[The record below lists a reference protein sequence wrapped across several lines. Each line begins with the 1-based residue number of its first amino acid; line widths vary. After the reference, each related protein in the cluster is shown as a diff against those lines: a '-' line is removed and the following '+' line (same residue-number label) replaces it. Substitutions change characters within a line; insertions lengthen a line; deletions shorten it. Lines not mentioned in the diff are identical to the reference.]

1 MKFHSNARLVI
12 SLLVITITVLSCN
25 YQHMEADLII
35 HNAKIYTL
43 DENNSMAEAMAIKDG
58 RIAAVGPEREI
69 LNKYRAPK
77 KIDAEKQPVYP
88 GFVDAHC
95 HFIWYG
101 QFLNEVDLT
110 GTQSLDEIIG
120 KLRNA
125 APNRG
130 AWITGRGWDH
140 NNWPEKSF
148 PNRNLLDSLFPDT
161 PVYLVRIDGHAAW
174 VNSKALEIA
183 QIDGNEEITGGE
195 VITVQGVPTGILI
208 DRAMELVKAHF
219 PAETKEDVGRFMA
232 MAEEKCFAEGITS
245 LCDAGLPARTIRQMM
260 ELDAEGKIRMN
271 IHQMLA
277 PDEEAEG
284 IMRNGFLESAHITV
298 RALKLFSDGA
308 LGSRGAAM
316 LEPYS
321 DDPENTGLFLN
332 EPEFYQK
339 WASIAHETNYQLCT
353 HAIGD
358 AGNRMTLDLYSRF
371 LDPSNDRRWRIE
383 HAQVL
388 HPDDFNRFGELTIIP
403 SVQPTHATSDMG
415 WAGSRLGA
423 ERLRYSYAFEEL
435 RQQLGMIPLGTDFP
449 IEGISPLDTFFS
461 AVFRKNKD
469 GQPDGG
475 FQIENALSREHA
487 LRGMTIWAAIAN
499 FQEDERGTLEIGK
512 AADVVILNRDLMTA
526 EEGEFKNIE
535 VKYTL
540 VNGEMV
546 YQDF

>member
-1 MKFHSNARLVI
+1 MKLSGSTQLII
-12 SLLVITITVLSCN
+12 SLFVLSLHLISCN

-58 RIAAVGPEREI
+58 KIAAVGAEREI
-69 LNKYRAPK
+69 LNKYRAAK
-77 KIDAEKQPVYP
+77 TIDAGKQPVYP
-88 GFVDAHC
+88 GFIDAHC
-95 HFIWYG
+95 HFLWYG

-110 GTQSLDEIIG
+110 GTKSLNDIVE
-120 KLRNA
+120 KLSNA
-125 APNRG
+125 SPNQG
-130 AWITGRGWDH
+130 EWITGRGWDQ
-140 NNWPEKSF
+140 NDWPEKSF
-148 PNRNLLDSLFPDT
+148 PDRSLLDSLFPDT

-183 QIDGNEEITGGE
+183 QIKGDEEITGGE
-195 VITVQGVPTGILI
+195 VITSEGVPTGILI

-219 PAETKEDVGRFMA
+219 PAETKEDVARFIT

-245 LCDAGLPARTIRQMM
+245 LCDAGLPAKTIRQMM
-260 ELDAEGKIRMN
+260 ELDQEGKVKMN

-277 PDEEAEG
+277 PDEEAED
-284 IMRNGFLESAHITV
+284 IMRNGYLKSEHISV
-298 RALKLFSDGA
+298 RALKLFADGA

-316 LEPYS
+316 LEPYT
-321 DDPENTGLFLN
+321 DDPDNTGLFLN
-332 EPEFYQK
+332 DPGFYQK

-358 AGNRMTLDLYSRF
+358 AGNRMALDLYSKF
-371 LDPSNDRRWRIE
+371 LDPRNDRRWRIE

-461 AVFRKNKD
+461 AVFRKNKQ
-469 GQPDGG
+469 GEPAGG
-475 FQIENALSREHA
+475 FQMENALSREHT

-499 FQEDERGTLEIGK
+499 FQEDERGTLESGK

-526 EEGEFKNIE
+526 EQGEFKNID

-540 VNGEMV
+540 VNGEVV